1 MAHWLVLTVGNMED
15 TDSVEAHTTDHHS
28 PWLELETLLANRGHR
43 VHIHIHGDKVE
54 THYPHKL
61 PANVKIY

>member
-1 MAHWLVLTVGNMED
+1 MED

-28 PWLELETLLANRGHR
+28 PWLELETLLANRGHKA
-43 VHIHIHGDKVE
+43 HIHIHGDKVE